1 MLVTAGTGVNAWVN
15 TLYIPHCRVFNHLQ
29 WDFHMHAFLVY
40 KEPIGIFSFYDF
52 ENVEGAIETSFKN
65 S

>member
-1 MLVTAGTGVNAWVN
+1 
-15 TLYIPHCRVFNHLQ
+15 
-29 WDFHMHAFLVY
+29 MHAFLVY